1 MPIDAKSFQPIAHG
15 AIWRCD
21 DCGFGFVSPRP
32 TPTETE
38 EFYRID
44 KYYTQG
50 QSHLAEVAEPT
61 FQSRLRT
68 HLAWRV
74 DRGEQD
80 LARIAQT
87 ALGQQK
93 ARICDLG
100 CGSGMLAKRLVAAG
114 LEVVG
119 VERDPDAVSFQQQD
133 FQVLAGSAEQIP
145 TEIESGSCDGVL
157 IHHVLE
163 HIVEPVAALV
173 GAARLLR
180 PGGIML
186 LAVPN
191 NECLA
196 AQRAGLAWEHLDVP
210 RHVNFFSAKTLGFA
224 AEKAG
229 LVPERNFFYGFN
241 RMFYDS
247 LIATE
252 QRIHDQLAAHGS
264 KAAAPSRRN
273 SQWQAWRLLMRT
285 AFSKPERKYDALGLV
300 ARKPL

>member
-1 MPIDAKSFQPIAHG
+1 MHQTTNVAVTCCPLCGGQSSPSVVMPIDAKSFQPIAHG

-93 ARICDLG
+93 ARI
-100 CGSGMLAKRLVAAG
+100 
-114 LEVVG
+114 
-119 VERDPDAVSFQQQD
+119 
-133 FQVLAGSAEQIP
+133 
-145 TEIESGSCDGVL
+145 
-157 IHHVLE
+157 
-163 HIVEPVAALV
+163 
-173 GAARLLR
+173 
-180 PGGIML
+180 
-186 LAVPN
+186 
-191 NECLA
+191 
-196 AQRAGLAWEHLDVP
+196 
-210 RHVNFFSAKTLGFA
+210 
-224 AEKAG
+224 
-229 LVPERNFFYGFN
+229 
-241 RMFYDS
+241 
-247 LIATE
+247 
-252 QRIHDQLAAHGS
+252 
-264 KAAAPSRRN
+264 
-273 SQWQAWRLLMRT
+273 
-285 AFSKPERKYDALGLV
+285 
-300 ARKPL
+300 